1 MTESTPSQTS
11 PGSSLPQAYL
21 SLLAVSG
28 AIIALDQ
35 WTKGWIR
42 DHLAFG
48 ESLTPWPQLPF
59 LRLLHWKNTGA
70 AFGMFQEGGGI
81 FAILAVLVAGMILYY
96 FPRIPREEWAVRLAM
111 SLQLAGA
118 LGNLI
123 DRLRLGHVTD
133 FVAVGGFPIFNVAD
147 ASISIGVVLLL
158 LSLWLS
164 GDLDNQKDKAASEQL
179 TSD

>member
-1 MTESTPSQTS
+1 MTESPPSTTPQ
-11 PGSSLPQAYL
+11 GSSLLHAYL
-21 SLLAVSG
+21 SLFAVAG
-28 AIIALDQ
+28 GIIALDQ

-42 DHLAFG
+42 EHLAFG
-48 ESLTPWPQLPF
+48 DSLTPWPQLPF

-81 FAILAVLVAGMILYY
+81 FAILAVLVALMILYY
-96 FPRIPREEWAVRLAM
+96 FPRIPREEWALRLAM

-123 DRLRLGHVTD
+123 DRLRLGYVTD

-147 ASISIGVVLLL
+147 ASISIGVALLL
-158 LSLWLS
+158 LSLWLN
-164 GDLDNQKDKAASEQL
+164 GDLDSQKEKAASEQL
-179 TSD
+179 ASD